1 MSSRINNHM
10 LRGVYRAIRPIVVN
24 VYDPL
29 RTRIGEASLLA
40 QKAAQ
45 PSFRNLWD
53 AEVQVFSQWGEDGI
67 IDFLCDCMGLA
78 KPRALEFGAGNFLEC
93 NTRFL
98 AEHRHASVVAVDA
111 RKDLTAAMKALPLYW
126 QTTIIPI
133 VIRPG
138 KVGE

>member
-1 MSSRINNHM
+1 M